1 MRKLNSILLYYTIL
15 QSGREDTSLSLQKF
29 KNTTRMRGFE
39 TRHENSI
46 FAAYVTGNRPE
57 GSPIRSVIMGAIW
70 IELDDSMFNYRLIT
84 KSQFRRKEQWKKRE
98 FALKDW
104 QRRLK
109 FFNVAPKLTKNQN
122 KMDSW
127 LLSDGWLWLV
137 DLNYNFEC
145 DWFIEQSDNNLASKL
160 VENSFLKPVTIEE
173 IVIFMINWVNMPTSQ
188 DAVINCLLSRNQSFH
203 SKSKV

>member
-1 MRKLNSILLYYTIL
+1 M
-15 QSGREDTSLSLQKF
+15 
-29 KNTTRMRGFE
+29 
-39 TRHENSI
+39 
-46 FAAYVTGNRPE
+46 
-57 GSPIRSVIMGAIW
+57 
-70 IELDDSMFNYRLIT
+70 
-84 KSQFRRKEQWKKRE
+84 
-98 FALKDW
+98 
-104 QRRLK
+104 
-109 FFNVAPKLTKNQN
+109 TKNQN

-137 DLNYNFEC
+137 DLNYNFEY
-145 DWFIEQSDNNLASKL
+145 DWFIEQSDNNLTSKL

>member
-46 FAAYVTGNRPE
+46 LAAYVTGNRPE

-104 QRRLK
+104 HRRLK

-137 DLNYNFEC
+137 DLNYNFEY

-173 IVIFMINWVNMPTSQ
+173 IVIFMINWVNMPTSHA
-188 DAVINCLLSRNQSFH
+188 AVINCLLSRNQSFH